1 MKRWAVCGLC
11 LLVLGTGSCEWF
23 PSRQARTRQ
32 LVDAEMQ
39 GIDWNQLDQFPLF
52 DACDETASKA
62 DQQECFQK
70 TLTLH
75 LSMALQD
82 FDFRADTALHDTLYV
97 DFLVD
102 NQGGISVLSVDEN
115 QALAAKNPEFENIV
129 SRSLRSLPRLQ
140 PALKRGIPVAARFR
154 LPLVVKTDE

>member
-1 MKRWAVCGLC
+1 MKHR
-11 LLVLGTGSCEWF
+11 VLGVLLLACSVNACDLFE
-23 PSRQARTRQ
+23 SKQARTRQ

-39 GIDWNQLDQFPLF
+39 GINWNQLDQFPLF
-52 DACDETASKA
+52 DACDETASKP
-62 DQQECFQK
+62 DQQECFQN

-82 FDFRADTALHDTLYV
+82 FDFRSQTVLHDTLYV

-102 NQGGISVLSVDEN
+102 NQGGISVLSVEEN
-115 QALAAKNPEFENIV
+115 QALAAENPEFENIV

-154 LPLVVKTDE
+154 LPLVLKTDE